1 MRKGQGTLMDAVVS
15 SSMSVTAA
23 AGLVALALVLLFL
36 WSIYKR
42 GGIDHMVSAAKA
54 IRGLLIRKR

>member
-1 MRKGQGTLMDAVVS
+1 MDAVVS